1 MLISIP
7 ERITRLQN
15 LFLNSITA
23 VLLIDS
29 DGNRL
34 LSKYY
39 QPAHADPKA
48 ATTPFKNPFQSL
60 KDQRAFEQAIWEK
73 TRRANGTRGRLVPTA
88 SPQRR
93 RAQSGSQL
101 HGNLCMGGQFIAYM
115 Y

>member
-73 TRRANGTRGRLVPTA
+73 TRRANGTRYSLVPHCQSSESMCTA
-88 SPQRR
+88 SKP
-93 RAQSGSQL
+93 A
-101 HGNLCMGGQFIAYM
+101 CMAISAWEDSS
-115 Y
+115 